1 MAQRILV
8 VEDDVDLGAQLVR
21 DLRRAGFEPT
31 LVRDGEEALRTS
43 VVGVDL
49 VLLDLMLGSAYG
61 LDVLKRI
68 RKESA
73 VPVLILTARD
83 HTADK
88 VRALGLGAD
97 DYVTKPFWPEEL
109 LARIRARLRRPEL
122 KVAGEGGAAVR
133 AGEIEILPAERRVRA
148 FGVDVELTRAE
159 VGVLLALARRAG
171 RPVER
176 RVIAEEAL
184 EEEHDGEARALDVH
198 VSRLRKKLGAEGKR
212 IATVWGI
219 GYRLDVDPAPEV
231 KT

>member
-8 VEDDVDLGAQLVR
+8 VEDDADLGPQLVR
-21 DLRRAGFEPT
+21 DLGKVGLEAT
-31 LVRDGEEALRTS
+31 WISDGEEALRTS
-43 VVGVDL
+43 VAGYDL

-68 RKESA
+68 RKESS
-73 VPVLILTARD
+73 VPVLVLTARD

-109 LARIRARLRRPEL
+109 LARIKARLRRPDLRE
-122 KVAGEGGAAVR
+122 AGASAVVR
-133 AGEIEILPAERRVRA
+133 AGTIEIAPAERRVRVA
-148 FGVDVELTRAE
+148 GAEVELARAE
-159 VGVLLALARRAG
+159 LEVLLALARRPG

-184 EEEHDGEARALDVH
+184 PEGHDDASRALDVH
-198 VSRLRKKLGAEGKR
+198 VSRLRKKLGADGAR

-219 GYRLDVDPAPEV
+219 GYRLEIEP
-231 KT
+231 